1 MCAAIIMGRGGTG
14 ETSEGPQQ
22 VRSKSIKERGKGK
35 LSANSKKQAEGK
47 ERGRRAVYISSSSQP
62 TGIEE
67 STSDIRVISGLE
79 KSNRSKRAREGDTAE
94 PKPK

>member
-1 MCAAIIMGRGGTG
+1 MGHGGTG

-22 VRSKSIKERGKGK
+22 VRMEERGK
-35 LSANSKKQAEGK
+35 STNSKERANGK
-47 ERGRRAVYISSSSQP
+47 ERGRRAVSSSSEP

-67 STSDIRVISGLE
+67 SANDVIGGFE
-79 KSNRSKRAREGDTAE
+79 KSKKRKRGHPLIEGDTAEGDTAEGDTAE

>member
-1 MCAAIIMGRGGTG
+1 MGHGGTG

-22 VRSKSIKERGKGK
+22 VHSKSMKERPGK
-35 LSANSKKQAEGK
+35 STNSKKWVNGK
-47 ERGRRAVYISSSSQP
+47 ERGRRAVSISSSSEP

-67 STSDIRVISGLE
+67 SASGIRVIGGLE
-79 KSNRSKRAREGDTAE
+79 KSNRRKRAREGDTAE